1 MHQYIVM
8 RTGYLILTL
17 FIASVFTFCVV
28 NAIPGE
34 PAEVLAKHLF
44 LGLEESAPPELI
56 AEVSARY
63 DLNKPLIEQYSEWI
77 RGILSGNL
85 GNSIIYNKSVG
96 KLLELYLPPTI
107 LLTSFAMTFAIIT
120 GIALGIASAL
130 HQNKTADHL
139 IRFITIFSISM
150 PSFWVAVMLIL
161 IFSLWLNL
169 TPVAGY
175 GEPKYI
181 ILPLIALGLHS
192 MASIARIM
200 RTSMLDTMEKPF
212 IIFSKAKGL
221 SRKKILFSH
230 AFKNAFL
237 PVLTVIGM
245 SFGSLL
251 AGSVIIETI
260 FTWPGIGA
268 LLMKA
273 ISARDLVV
281 IESTIMVIVFMF
293 LIVNFVIDILYH
305 VIDPRITYE

>member
-1 MHQYIVM
+1 MHRYILL

-17 FIASVFTFCVV
+17 IITSIFTFSVV

-63 DLNKPLIEQYSEWI
+63 DLNRPLIEQYLAWI
-77 RGILSGNL
+77 GGIAAGDL
-85 GNSIIYNKSVG
+85 GESIIYHKSVE
-96 KLLELYLPPTI
+96 KLLLLYLPPTI
-107 LLTSFAMTFAIIT
+107 LLTCCAMTFAIIT
-120 GIALGIASAL
+120 GISLGIFSAL
-130 HQNKTADHL
+130 HQNKTADHV

-181 ILPLIALGLHS
+181 ILPLIALGLHA

-200 RTSMLDTMEKPF
+200 RTSILDTMEKPF
-212 IIFSKAKGL
+212 ILFSKAKGL
-221 SRKKILFSH
+221 SRRKILISH

-237 PVLTVIGM
+237 SVLTVIGM

-251 AGSVIIETI
+251 AGSVIIETYLLM
-260 FTWPGIGA
+260 PGIGA

-273 ISARDLVV
+273 NLVPG
-281 IESTIMVIVFMF
+281 IW
-293 LIVNFVIDILYH
+293 
-305 VIDPRITYE
+305 

>member
-1 MHQYIVM
+1 MHQYILK
-8 RTGYLILTL
+8 RIGYLILTL
-17 FIASVFTFCVV
+17 IFSSIFTFAVI

-56 AEVSARY
+56 EEVASRY
-63 DLNKPLIEQYSEWI
+63 DLNRPLLEQYFEWI
-77 RGILSGNL
+77 KGFFVGNL
-85 GNSIIYNKSVG
+85 GNSILYHKPVTR
-96 KLLELYLPPTI
+96 LLALYLPPTLI
-107 LLTSFAMTFAIIT
+107 LTCSAMTFAIIT
-120 GIALGIASAL
+120 GLILGVISAIR
-130 HQNKTADHL
+130 QNKLIDHL
-139 IRFITIFSISM
+139 VRLITIFCVSM
-150 PSFWVAVMLIL
+150 PAFWVAVMLVL
-161 IFSLWLNL
+161 IFSLWLGI

-175 GEPKYI
+175 GSPEYL

-192 MASIARIM
+192 MASITRIM

-212 IIFSKAKGL
+212 MTFSKAKGL
-221 SRKKILFSH
+221 SWQKILISH
-230 AFKNAFL
+230 AFKNALL

-251 AGSVIIETI
+251 AGSVVIETI
-260 FTWPGIGA
+260 FAWPGIGA

-293 LIVNFVIDILYH
+293 LIVNFIIDILYH
-305 VIDPRITYE
+305 VVDPRITYE

>member
-1 MHQYIVM
+1 
-8 RTGYLILTL
+8 
-17 FIASVFTFCVV
+17 
-28 NAIPGE
+28 
-34 PAEVLAKHLF
+34 
-44 LGLEESAPPELI
+44 
-56 AEVSARY
+56 
-63 DLNKPLIEQYSEWI
+63 
-77 RGILSGNL
+77 
-85 GNSIIYNKSVG
+85 
-96 KLLELYLPPTI
+96 
-107 LLTSFAMTFAIIT
+107 
-120 GIALGIASAL
+120 
-130 HQNKTADHL
+130 
-139 IRFITIFSISM
+139 
-150 PSFWVAVMLIL
+150 
-161 IFSLWLNL
+161 
-169 TPVAGY
+169 
-175 GEPKYI
+175 
-181 ILPLIALGLHS
+181 
-192 MASIARIM
+192 
-200 RTSMLDTMEKPF
+200 MLDTMEKPF

>member
-212 IIFSKAKGL
+212 IIFSKLK
-221 SRKKILFSH
+221 
-230 AFKNAFL
+230 AFQEEN
-237 PVLTVIGM
+237 
-245 SFGSLL
+245 SLL
-251 AGSVIIETI
+251 SC
-260 FTWPGIGA
+260 F
-268 LLMKA
+268 
-273 ISARDLVV
+273 
-281 IESTIMVIVFMF
+281 
-293 LIVNFVIDILYH
+293 
-305 VIDPRITYE
+305 

>member
-1 MHQYIVM
+1 MHQYILK

-17 FIASVFTFCVV
+17 IFSSIFTFTVI

-56 AEVSARY
+56 EEVAFRY
-63 DLNKPLIEQYSEWI
+63 DLNRPLLEQYFEWI
-77 RGILSGNL
+77 QGFFVGDL
-85 GNSIIYNKSVG
+85 GNSILYHKPVTR
-96 KLLELYLPPTI
+96 LLALYLPPTLI
-107 LLTSFAMTFAIIT
+107 LTCSAMTFAIIT
-120 GIALGIASAL
+120 GLILGVLSAIR
-130 HQNKTADHL
+130 QNTLIDHL
-139 IRFITIFSISM
+139 VRFLTIFCVSM
-150 PSFWVAVMLIL
+150 PAFWVAVMLVL
-161 IFSLWLNL
+161 IFSLWLGI

-175 GEPKYI
+175 GSPKYL
-181 ILPLIALGLHS
+181 ILPLFALGLHS
-192 MASIARIM
+192 MASITRIM

-212 IIFSKAKGL
+212 MTFSKAKGL
-221 SRKKILFSH
+221 PWRKILISH
-230 AFKNAFL
+230 ACKNALL

-251 AGSVIIETI
+251 AGSVVIETV
-260 FTWPGIGA
+260 FAWPGIGA

-281 IESTIMVIVFMF
+281 IESTILVIVFMF
-293 LIVNFVIDILYH
+293 LMVNFVIDILYH